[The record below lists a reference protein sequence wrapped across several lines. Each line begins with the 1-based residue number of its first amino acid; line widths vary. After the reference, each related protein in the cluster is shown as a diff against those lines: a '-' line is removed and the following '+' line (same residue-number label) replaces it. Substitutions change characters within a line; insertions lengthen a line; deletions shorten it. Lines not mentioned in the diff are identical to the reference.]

1 MFNNVYLRFDQEGFQ
16 QILFVGMHEMTH
28 ILGFS
33 ANMYESYPKGNPLVK
48 DQLGN
53 YYLNSTEIQAEI
65 KQHFGCSDSKGLP
78 LEDQDGTVIASHW
91 QRKVLGN

>member
-1 MFNNVYLRFDQEGFQ
+1 MIMFNNVYLRFDQEGFQ

-48 DQLGN
+48 D
-53 YYLNSTEIQAEI
+53 
-65 KQHFGCSDSKGLP
+65 
-78 LEDQDGTVIASHW
+78 
-91 QRKVLGN
+91 